1 MKKSDKD
8 FIFGFKSK
16 RFFESIIPIKD
27 DEQKVAAMIEWVHLN
42 DTLIVT
48 YWFFNRQTL
57 VPQFL
62 RIAAISIFL
71 LIFAFNFFLCIVRF
85 PS

>member
-1 MKKSDKD
+1 MKSVQVRCSEIASFFRDLCNSSIILSRISMKKSDKD

-16 RFFESIIPIKD
+16 RFFEGIIPIKD

-48 YWFFNRQTL
+48 Y
-57 VPQFL
+57 
-62 RIAAISIFL
+62 
-71 LIFAFNFFLCIVRF
+71 
-85 PS
+85 